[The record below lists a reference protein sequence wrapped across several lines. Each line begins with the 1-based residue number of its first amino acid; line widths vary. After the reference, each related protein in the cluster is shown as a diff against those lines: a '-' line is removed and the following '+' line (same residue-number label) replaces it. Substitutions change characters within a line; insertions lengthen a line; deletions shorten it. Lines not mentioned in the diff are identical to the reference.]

1 MTVTTPKGFLAAG
14 VASGLRRSGRRD
26 LALIQ
31 NIGPKSTFAAVTTAN
46 RFAAAPV
53 VYTRKIAASGH
64 AEAIVLNSANANA
77 CTGPQGD
84 ADTLSTAAKVGE
96 CLGISP
102 EHVAVCSTGIIGRP
116 MPMEPLLSGV
126 ELAARALSPDGGS
139 DAAEAI
145 MTTDTRPKNVAV
157 NLGSYAIGGIAK
169 GSGMLAPELATML
182 CVLTTDAVLD
192 PREADEAL
200 TTAVNESFN
209 RIDSDGCMSTNDTV
223 VLMASGASG
232 VKPNAEEF
240 VAALTRAAHDLA
252 EQLVNDAEG
261 ASHVITVKVEEADSE
276 SGALAVAR
284 AISRSNLFKTAVY
297 GNDPNWGRILSAAGT
312 VGGDVAAYD
321 PADIELFINDVCVSR
336 AGVLASSPDK
346 VDMSDRCVEVRLVLH
361 SGPHAASLLTTD
373 LTHEYVHE
381 NSAYSS

>member
-1 MTVTTPKGFLAAG
+1 
-14 VASGLRRSGRRD
+14 
-26 LALIQ
+26 
-31 NIGPKSTFAAVTTAN
+31 
-46 RFAAAPV
+46 
-53 VYTRKIAASGH
+53 
-64 AEAIVLNSANANA
+64 
-77 CTGPQGD
+77 
-84 ADTLSTAAKVGE
+84 
-96 CLGISP
+96 
-102 EHVAVCSTGIIGRP
+102 
-116 MPMEPLLSGV
+116 MPMKPLLSGV

-200 TTAVNESFN
+200 TAAVNESFN

-232 VKPNAEEF
+232 VKPNADEF

-312 VGGDVAAYD
+312 VGSDVAAYD